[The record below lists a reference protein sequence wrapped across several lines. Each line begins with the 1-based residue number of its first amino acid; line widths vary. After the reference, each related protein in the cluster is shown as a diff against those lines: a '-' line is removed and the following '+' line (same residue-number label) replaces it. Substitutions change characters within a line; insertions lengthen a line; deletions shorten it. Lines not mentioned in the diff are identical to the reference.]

1 MEPAVAG
8 HARVTPMSAPTVAW
22 FDGAFVPFAE
32 ARVPI
37 EDRGLQFGES
47 LYEVVAVSDGE
58 PRLLDQH
65 AKRMS
70 ESAKLLGIE
79 SGVPLPERWQELTRE
94 LLRRERLVEALL
106 FAQVTGGTAPRAH
119 LPAEPPEPSFF
130 AYLRP
135 FRFPRAEEVR
145 RGIRAIT
152 RPDVRWALS
161 DLKTSMLLP
170 AVMARREA
178 AARGAAEALFVGED
192 GNVREG
198 AASNVF
204 LIERD
209 RLLTPARSHHLL
221 PGLTGPLVE
230 GLARRL
236 GLEVGAAEIPV
247 ERLLR
252 AGEVFVT
259 STTLLVMPVVEIDG
273 HAIGAGCPGPRGE
286 ALGALLREAWKLD

>member
-1 MEPAVAG
+1 
-8 HARVTPMSAPTVAW
+8 MSAPTVAW
-22 FDGAFVPFAE
+22 LDGKLVPFSE

-47 LYEVVAVSDGE
+47 LYEVVAISAGE
-58 PRLLDQH
+58 PRSLAEH
-65 AKRMS
+65 ARRMS

-79 SGVPLPERWQELTRE
+79 AGVPLPEDWRRIARE
-94 LLRRERLVEALL
+94 LLEREQLGEALL
-106 FAQVTGGTAPRAH
+106 IAQVTGGVAPRSH
-119 LPAEPPEPSFF
+119 LPAEPPDPSFF

-135 FRFPRAEEVR
+135 FRFPRAEEVS

-161 DLKTSMLLP
+161 DLKTTMLLP

-178 AARGAAEALFVGED
+178 AARGAEEALFVGED

-204 LIERD
+204 LIEHD
-209 RLLTPARSHHLL
+209 RLLTPGRSHHLL
-221 PGLTGPLVE
+221 PGLTGPLVSA
-230 GLARRL
+230 LASRL
-236 GLEVGAAEIPV
+236 ELDVVSAEIPI

-252 AGEVFVT
+252 ANEVFVT
-259 STTLLVMPVVEIDG
+259 STTFLVMPVVAVDG
-273 HAIGAGCPGPRGE
+273 HAIGAGVPGPRTE
-286 ALGALLREAWKLD
+286 ALAALLRESWKLG

>member
-1 MEPAVAG
+1 
-8 HARVTPMSAPTVAW
+8 MSAPTVAW
-22 FDGAFVPFAE
+22 LNGQVVPFSE

-47 LYEVVAVSDGE
+47 LYEVVAVTAGE
-58 PRLLDQH
+58 PRLLAEH
-65 AKRMS
+65 AARMS
-70 ESAKLLGIE
+70 DSAKLLGIE
-79 SGVPLPERWQELTRE
+79 SGVPLPERWRDIARE
-94 LLRRERLVEALL
+94 LREREQLGEGLL
-106 FAQVTGGTAPRAH
+106 IAQVTGGTAPRTH

-135 FRFPRAEEVR
+135 FHFPRGDEVA

-204 LIERD
+204 LIEHD

-259 STTLLVMPVVEIDG
+259 STTLLVMPVVAIDG
-273 HAIGAGCPGPRGE
+273 HAVGAGCPGPRSE
-286 ALGALLREAWKLD
+286 ALAALLREAWKLG